1 MTMSDCAATAAPD
14 LERLGAALGQRVR
27 SVAAAVRRLDG
38 LQARG
43 LDASASTPDS
53 EDVREFVLRA
63 LRTAASRDGDQLL
76 RAVAQGIS
84 DPLVLAERTRRP
96 RLALWEAVSDLVQVG
111 LLERDPVLDRVHL
124 TAAGDAVLG
133 LVDLLVTAGESQ

>member
-1 MTMSDCAATAAPD
+1 MTTPDCATTSTPD
-14 LERLGAALGQRVR
+14 LERFGEALGHRVR

-43 LDASASTPDS
+43 LDASASAPEP

-84 DPLVLAERTRRP
+84 DPLVLSERTGRP

-111 LLERDPVLDRVHL
+111 LLERDPVLDRIYL

-133 LVDLLVTAGESQ
+133 LVDLLVTAGGSE

>member
-1 MTMSDCAATAAPD
+1 MTTSDCAATTATD

-27 SVAAAVRRLDG
+27 SVAAAVRRVDG
-38 LQARG
+38 FQAREV
-43 LDASASTPDS
+43 DPMPSAPVT

-63 LRTAASRDGDQLL
+63 LRAAVSRDGDELL

-84 DPLVLAERTRRP
+84 DPHTLAAHTGRS
-96 RLALWEAVSDLVQVG
+96 RLALWESVGDLVQVG
-111 LLERDPVLDRVHL
+111 LLERDPIVDRIQL

-133 LVDLLVTAGESQ
+133 LVEVLVTAGERR